1 MPRGSLRFCFCACL
15 CALVALIGVAC
26 VPAETDVQ
34 DATRYERDTTMGKI
48 QERGVLRIAV
58 PGDLPPF
65 SSSEEGR
72 QPDGFVTELAGEIAE
87 ALRVEIDYVVASG
100 EEALDLVK
108 AEEADLAFP
117 MIGITERLARQNNFS
132 GPFWIGHTRL
142 LVPED
147 SSIMSVDDLSGEMVC
162 QYNEER
168 TPVDI
173 AALDASI
180 ETMDAAESD
189 DCVTELREG
198 RSVAAV
204 APDVQLMALATEL
217 DGFEIRG
224 DDLSTIGYGV
234 AAPVEASDMTV
245 FVNRVLTDSKSEG
258 RWIEYYEEWLAPVSN
273 LEGANAP
280 DLTLEEV
287 ATLWPRDLEPEL

>member
-1 MPRGSLRFCFCACL
+1 MPRTLTLFL

-34 DATRYERDTTMGKI
+34 DATAFKEDTTMGEI
-48 QERGVLRIAV
+48 QERGVLTVAA

-65 SSSEEGR
+65 SWANEGR
-72 QPDGFVTELAGEIAE
+72 EPEGFVIDLAGEIAA
-87 ALRVEIDYVVASG
+87 ALRVDLDYQIASG
-100 EEALDLVK
+100 EEALELVK
-108 AEEADLAFP
+108 AGQVDLAFP
-117 MIGITERLARQNNFS
+117 MIGVTERLARKGNFS

-147 SSIMSVDDLSGEMVC
+147 SSISSVGDLAGEMVC

-168 TPVDI
+168 TPLDI
-173 AALDASI
+173 AALDKTV
-180 ETMDAAESD
+180 ETTDAAESGE
-189 DCVTELREG
+189 CVTEIRDG

-204 APDVQLMALATEL
+204 APDVHLMSLATEL

-224 DDLSTIGYGV
+224 DDLTTIGYSV
-234 AAPVEASDMTV
+234 AAPGEASDMTA

-258 RWIEYYEEWLAPVSN
+258 RWLQYYEKRLAPVAG
-273 LEGANAP
+273 LEGVSAP

-287 ATLWPRDLEPEL
+287 ATLWPRELESRR